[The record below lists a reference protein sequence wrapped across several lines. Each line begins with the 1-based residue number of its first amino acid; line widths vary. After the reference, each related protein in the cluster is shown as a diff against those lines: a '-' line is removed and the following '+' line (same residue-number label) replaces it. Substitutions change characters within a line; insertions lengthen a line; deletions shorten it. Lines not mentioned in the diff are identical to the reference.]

1 MKNKNTR
8 EDAKAGNDEVVIYLG
23 FDAEY
28 REVDGKNIV
37 LSQQFYG
44 IAGEATWE
52 DIYYIDETA
61 DAQ

>member
-1 MKNKNTR
+1 MKNKNTPENR
-8 EDAKAGNDEVVIYLG
+8 QPRSDEMIIFLG

-28 REVDGKNIV
+28 KEVDGKNIV

-52 DIYYIDETA
+52 HIFYIDETA
-61 DAQ
+61 DA